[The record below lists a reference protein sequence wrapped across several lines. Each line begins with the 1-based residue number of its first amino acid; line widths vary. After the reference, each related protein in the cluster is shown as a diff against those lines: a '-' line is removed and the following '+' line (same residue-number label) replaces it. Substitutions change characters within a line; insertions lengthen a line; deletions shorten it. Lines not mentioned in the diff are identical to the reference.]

1 VPEAEPADVR
11 SAIDTELENSEIKP
25 FLDEAAHDAAT
36 ANDTTAMDTADLKLL
51 EKYLAAYKIRAT
63 RDRAIASAD
72 RQSASVEYEGS
83 PLAELESAIERYDP
97 SGTLPNTGENDFWV
111 MAL

>member
-1 VPEAEPADVR
+1 MPEATPADVR
-11 SAIDTELENSEIKP
+11 SVIDTELKDAEISP

-36 ANDTTAMDTADLKLL
+36 ANDTTAMDTTDLKLL

-83 PLAELESAIERYDP
+83 SLAELESAIERYDP
-97 SGTLPNTGENDFWV
+97 SGTLPNTGEDDFWV
-111 MAL
+111 VTL